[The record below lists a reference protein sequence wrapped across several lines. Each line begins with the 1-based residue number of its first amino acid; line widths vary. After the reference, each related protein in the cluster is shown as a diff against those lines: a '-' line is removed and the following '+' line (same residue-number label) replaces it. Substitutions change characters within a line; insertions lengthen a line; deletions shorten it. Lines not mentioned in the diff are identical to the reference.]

1 MDVYGVVGNPINH
14 SKSPKI
20 HLLFSKQ
27 VGHDIDYQKIPA
39 TDENFIATVERFLP
53 KVVMD

>member
-20 HLLFSKQ
+20 HLLFGQQ
-27 VGHDIDYQKIPA
+27 VEHDIYYQRIPA
-39 TDENFIATVERFLP
+39 TDENFVGIIERFFTE
-53 KVVMD
+53 VW